1 MINIGLC
8 CSVLLVLLAAQAGF
22 NFKYPSI
29 RKDATQDDYHGVK
42 VADPYRWLEN
52 NESDETRKWIDDE
65 NKLTFDYLAS
75 LPSNKDFK
83 KRLGELWNYDKFAA
97 PLKRGELYFFTKLTG
112 LQNQPVLYVSKTPY
126 AKDAR
131 VLLDPNGLSADG
143 TTSMAGYSISDNGKL
158 LTYGVSKAGS
168 DWTSWKVRDVDS
180 GKDLSDELK
189 WIKFTTCEFT
199 GDATGIYYSRYP
211 EPKNELKDQNYFNKV
226 YYHKIGTAQSEDK
239 MVLENAQEKE
249 WEFSPE
255 VSDDGKYLII
265 SISRNTNPENL
276 VYYKDLTK
284 PDSPLVH
291 LIDSWGSQYEFV
303 DNEEQK
309 FIFQTTNKA
318 PRGRLISINT
328 AKPDMSDWS
337 ELVAQQDDIL
347 RCTVAVDGKLVSSY
361 LKDAHTELKL
371 YERDGKAA
379 GQISTPGI
387 GSVSAVTGRKEDK
400 EAFFSFVSFTEPPSI
415 YKYDFATKKQEL
427 LARPTVAFNPEDYET
442 KQVFYPSKDG
452 TKIPMF
458 IVSKKGLGLQ
468 KKPLPTFLYAYGG
481 FNIPMTPRFSPSI
494 VAWLEKG
501 GVYAQPSIRGGG
513 EYGEEWHKAGMKD
526 KKQNVFDDFISA
538 AEWLIDNNYTVKD
551 MLAVNGGSN
560 GGLLIGAALTQRPDL
575 FSVAIPEVGVLDMLR
590 YHKFTIGHAWMG
602 EYGSS
607 DDDGELKYLMKYSP
621 LHNVHAGTK
630 YPATLIIT
638 GDHDDRVFP
647 GHSFKFASTLQSAQ
661 ASDAPPV
668 LIRVETRTGHG
679 AGKPTS
685 KIIEEAGDKY
695 SFAWEGT
702 QAKH

>member
-1 MINIGLC
+1 M
-8 CSVLLVLLAAQAGF
+8 LLVLLAAQAGF
-22 NFKYPSI
+22 NFKYPETK
-29 RKDATQDDYHGVK
+29 KDSTQDEYHGVK

-52 NESDETRKWIDDE
+52 NESEETRKWIDDE
-65 NKLTFDYLAS
+65 NKLTFDYLGS
-75 LPSNKDFK
+75 LPSNKEFK
-83 KRLGELWNYDKFAA
+83 KRLGELWNYDKYAA
-97 PLKRGELYFFTKLTG
+97 PIKRGDLFFFTKLSG

-158 LTYGVSKAGS
+158 LCYGVSKAGS

-180 GKDLSDELK
+180 GKDLGDELK
-189 WIKFTTCEFT
+189 WIKFTSCEFNSD
-199 GDATGIYYSRYP
+199 GSGIYYSRYP
-211 EPKNELKDQNYFNKV
+211 EPKNELKDQNYYNKV
-226 YYHKIGTAQSEDK
+226 YYHKIGSSQSEDK
-239 MVLENAQEKE
+239 MILENAQEKE

-255 VSDDGKYLII
+255 LSDDGKYLVV

-284 PDSPLVH
+284 PESPFVH
-291 LIDSWGSQYEFV
+291 LIDSWGYQYEFV
-303 DNEEQK
+303 DNEGAN
-309 FIFQTTNKA
+309 FIFQTTDKA
-318 PRGRLISINT
+318 PRGRLISIDT
-328 AKPDMSDWS
+328 ASPSPKDWK
-337 ELVAQQDDIL
+337 ELVPQQNEIL
-347 RCTVAVDGKLVSSY
+347 RSTVAVDGKLVASY
-361 LKDAHTELKL
+361 LKDAHTELWL
-371 YERDGKAA
+371 YDRDGKRS
-379 GQISTPGI
+379 GQIATPGI
-387 GSVSAVTGRKEDK
+387 GAVNVVTGRKEDK

-415 YKYDFATKKQEL
+415 YKYDFASKKQEL
-427 LARPTVAFNPEDYET
+427 LARPTVAFNPDDYET
-442 KQVFYPSKDG
+442 KQIFYSSKDG
-452 TKIPMF
+452 SKIPMF
-458 IVSKKGLGLQ
+458 IVAKKGLGLQ

-481 FNIPMTPRFSPSI
+481 FNIPMLPRFSPSI

-501 GVYAQPSIRGGG
+501 GIYAQPSIRGGG
-513 EYGEEWHKAGMKD
+513 EYGEEWHRAGMKD

-538 AEWLIDNNYTVKD
+538 SEWLLDNHYTVKD

-560 GGLLIGAALTQRPDL
+560 GGLLIGAVLTQRPDL

-607 DDDGELKYLMKYSP
+607 DEKSELNYLMKYSP
-621 LHNVHAGTK
+621 LHNVHAGTR

-647 GHSFKFASTLQSAQ
+647 GHSFKFASTLQAAQ
-661 ASDAPPV
+661 ASNAPPV

-702 QAKH
+702 QGKH